1 MAPEKAGEEGWSV
14 MTTFEAPARTAR
26 RDGSAAPVVL
36 EGEERKLIVTE
47 CENW

>member
-14 MTTFEAPARTAR
+14 ITTLEAPARTAR
-26 RDGSAAPVVL
+26 RDGSEAHVVL
-36 EGEERKLIVTE
+36 EGEECKSIVTE